1 MTDQKTKPDGRV
13 SAPYVLV
20 SYMPPT
26 CNAEQRMLY
35 AGARELVRTESQAGK
50 IIEVEDEDGV
60 LDIGKTLGDK

>member
-1 MTDQKTKPDGRV
+1 
-13 SAPYVLV
+13 
-20 SYMPPT
+20 
-26 CNAEQRMLY
+26 MLY